1 MGAVVALLVMIATMN
16 AISRGSNLLTGMA
29 VLGAL
34 IAFANILYISI
45 TQDDAQMA
53 QQLMSTGTALQEQSE
68 QMLAAISSFS
78 MNKVAAFEGGQAHAH
93 FEPRT
98 RARATLRAVA

>member
-1 MGAVVALLVMIATMN
+1 MADTATRRVRAVSKKEDAAALDPL
-16 AISRGSNLLTGMA
+16 
-29 VLGAL
+29 
-34 IAFANILYISI
+34 
-45 TQDDAQMA
+45 
-53 QQLMSTGTALQEQSE
+53 E

-98 RARATLRAVA
+98 RVRASLRAVA